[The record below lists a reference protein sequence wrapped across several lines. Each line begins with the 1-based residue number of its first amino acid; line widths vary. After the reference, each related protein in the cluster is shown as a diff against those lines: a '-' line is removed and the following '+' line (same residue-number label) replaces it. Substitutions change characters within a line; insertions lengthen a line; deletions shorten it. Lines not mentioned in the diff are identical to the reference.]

1 MKTCYNLNPA
11 HKNTNATV
19 TKISLGVPPE
29 QKSVNRHGEKEP
41 LDKDLE
47 DPCRKFN
54 PFMGCPN
61 SQKLRRRFETHIEK
75 GHSKRYVQSSLCF
88 VSYYFI
94 LKIIII
100 EST

>member
-29 QKSVNRHGEKEP
+29 QKSVNRHEEKEP

-47 DPCRKFN
+47 DPCQKFD
-54 PFMGCPN
+54 PFVGCLS

-75 GHSKRYVQSSLCF
+75 TDIQNNTFDRLYALF
-88 VSYYFI
+88 RTTLF
-94 LKIIII
+94 LRL
-100 EST
+100 